1 MILIKLYKKDNY
13 IKIIKFKEDKSV
25 EIKRIKSNKL
35 PQNLLIN
42 NNHVFIH
49 NGYKTI
55 LTSDTV
61 AESINPLDLNSLY
74 PTEKFKTAIET
85 KVINDVFNTIKKDKL
100 DIYKLLLFANIFIGI
115 ILLYFIVIK

>member
-1 MILIKLYKKDNY
+1 MILIKIFNKDKY
-13 IKIIKFKEDKSV
+13 IRIIKFKEDKSL

-35 PQNLLIN
+35 PPTLLIN
-42 NNHVFIH
+42 NNHVFIN

-61 AESINPLDLNSLY
+61 AESINPLDLQSQY
-74 PTEKFKTAIET
+74 PADKFKTAIET

-100 DIYKLLLFANIFIGI
+100 DIYKLLLFVNIFIGI